1 MFLDEPTGGVDPVS
15 RRQFWALIDQLAESG
30 VTVLVTTHYLDE
42 AEHCHRIAIIHAG
55 RLAALGST
63 TELKQ
68 VFAGRTILEVQSD
81 DPVQAMRALDA
92 MDRVEKTS
100 VFGTAV
106 HAVMVASDRTSPDA
120 LKTRLAQAG
129 VDGAADRTGGAVTR
143 GRVSRGG
150 GGGGLLM
157 RKALSVGRKEVRQIL
172 RDRRSLVVLLFVPAF
187 FLLVYG
193 YALNWDIRH
202 VHLAVEDRDRTSASR
217 ALVSAFVNSGYFD
230 LVADIRSPEQITD
243 LMNHGAARAVLI
255 IPSGLSRDLAAGRTV
270 PVQVLLD
277 GDNANTATTVMGY
290 ALTILQ
296 SESARYRLVPGALAG
311 PVLSVVPRVWYNP
324 QLRSALFLVPG
335 LIAYIVMIT
344 SVVSTSLSIV
354 REKERGTMEQVRMA
368 PLDAASFV
376 LGKTIPYYLISLV
389 SALAILLVAMVLFG
403 LPMRGSWLVLL
414 GTISLYL
421 VGALG
426 LGLLVSSLAETQ
438 QVAFQVAV
446 LASFL
451 PTLMLSGFIFPI
463 ASMPTFLQ
471 GVTYIVPAR
480 YFLIALRGIVLK
492 GVGLSTIW
500 PQLVSLTAY
509 SAVVL
514 LLASLRLRRQWR

>member
-1 MFLDEPTGGVDPVS
+1 
-15 RRQFWALIDQLAESG
+15 
-30 VTVLVTTHYLDE
+30 
-42 AEHCHRIAIIHAG
+42 
-55 RLAALGST
+55 
-63 TELKQ
+63 
-68 VFAGRTILEVQSD
+68 
-81 DPVQAMRALDA
+81 
-92 MDRVEKTS
+92 
-100 VFGTAV
+100 
-106 HAVMVASDRTSPDA
+106 
-120 LKTRLAQAG
+120 
-129 VDGAADRTGGAVTR
+129 
-143 GRVSRGG
+143 
-150 GGGGLLM
+150 M
-157 RKALSVGRKEVRQIL
+157 RKALSVGRKEIRQIL
-172 RDRRSLVVLLFVPAF
+172 RDTRSLTVLLFVPAF

-202 VHLAVEDRDRTSASR
+202 VRLAVDDRDHSTASR
-217 ALVSAFVNSGYFD
+217 SLVSAFVNSGYFD
-230 LVADIRSPEQITD
+230 LVADVRSDHDLQD
-243 LMNHGAARAVLI
+243 LMDHGAARVVLV
-255 IPSGLSRDLAAGRTV
+255 IPSGLSRDLAAGQQV

-296 SESARYRLVPGALAG
+296 SESAQYRLAAGAASG
-311 PVLSVVPRVWYNP
+311 PIVAAVPRVWYNP
-324 QLRSALFLVPG
+324 QLRSTLFLVPG

-376 LGKTIPYYLISLV
+376 LGKSIPYYLIALA
-389 SALAILLVAMVLFG
+389 SALIILLLAMVLFG

-426 LGLLVSSLAETQ
+426 LGLLVSSIADTQ

-463 ASMPTFLQ
+463 ASMPPFLQ
-471 GVTYIVPAR
+471 FVTHIVPAR
-480 YFLIALRGIVLK
+480 YFIIALRAIVLK
-492 GVGLSTIW
+492 GVGLSVIW
-500 PQLVSLTAY
+500 PQLASLVVY